1 MSITSDELASCDL
14 QLVMHERLYRR
25 GGRSM
30 LVKDLPMIKY
40 IEKTINGVVAD
51 EIEKGLLNEEAPK
64 EIKLPIDELL
74 GDTIIALLD
83 ALSLSSYILEKDIEG
98 EFLTLQID
106 EKRCLNRY
114 RVELDGW
121 KSERDEL
128 VKEFF
133 SNKGVY

>member
-1 MSITSDELASCDL
+1 
-14 QLVMHERLYRR
+14 
-25 GGRSM
+25 M

-40 IEKTINGVVAD
+40 IKKTINGVVAD

-83 ALSLSSYILEKDIEG
+83 VLSLSNYIVEKDVEG

-106 EKRCLNRY
+106 EKRCLNEY
-114 RVELDGW
+114 RKQLSEW
-121 KSERDEL
+121 KRERDEL

-133 SNKGVY
+133 NNKGVY

>member
-1 MSITSDELASCDL
+1 
-14 QLVMHERLYRR
+14 
-25 GGRSM
+25 M
-30 LVKDLPMIKY
+30 LVKDLPMTKY

-83 ALSLSSYILEKDIEG
+83 ALSLSDYIVEKDMEG

-106 EKRCLNRY
+106 EKRCLNEY
-114 RVELDGW
+114 RKQLNEW
-121 KSERDEL
+121 KRERDEL

>member
-1 MSITSDELASCDL
+1 MLA
-14 QLVMHERLYRR
+14 
-25 GGRSM
+25 
-30 LVKDLPMIKY
+30 KDLPMIKY
-40 IEKTINGVVAD
+40 IEKTINGVVED

-98 EFLTLQID
+98 GFLTLQID
-106 EKRCLNRY
+106 EKRCLNEY
-114 RVELDGW
+114 RKQLNEW
-121 KSERDEL
+121 KRERDEL

-133 SNKGVY
+133 NNKGVY

>member
-1 MSITSDELASCDL
+1 M
-14 QLVMHERLYRR
+14 Q
-25 GGRSM
+25 
-30 LVKDLPMIKY
+30 VKDLPMIGY
-40 IEKTINGVVAD
+40 IEKTINDVVAD
-51 EIEKGLLNEEAPK
+51 EIEKGLLNEESPK
-64 EIKLPIDELL
+64 VIKLPIDELL

>member
-1 MSITSDELASCDL
+1 
-14 QLVMHERLYRR
+14 
-25 GGRSM
+25 M

-40 IEKTINGVVAD
+40 IEKTINDVVAD

-106 EKRCLNRY
+106 EKRCLNEY
-114 RVELDGW
+114 RKQLNEW
-121 KSERDEL
+121 KRERDEL